1 MFYEGSEHTA
11 EEERCTSKQRDGRVL
26 SQAFQ
31 LSKVELVLTALSMDG
46 VCVGFEELCVVA

>member
-1 MFYEGSEHTA
+1 MREVSKA

-31 LSKVELVLTALSMDG
+31 LSKLELVLTTLSMDG